1 MERVERDSSETWK
14 ERRDTFEGSLK
25 SCVSQPFS
33 LRTGA
38 IQSAPVKSNYVKMCF
53 IMGLCPW
60 FTRGSPVI
68 AWILGQAVWTGRD
81 ERRCGVS
88 AENEEKEKVR
98 GGIRVTKRQG
108 IPLENGQA
116 SLETCRRWI
125 RALPLPR
132 KLMDLK
138 RVLSEGSRGTVV
150 LQRI

>member
-1 MERVERDSSETWK
+1 MERAARYVRGFPEELRQSAFQLAYRRDSK
-14 ERRDTFEGSLK
+14 RPGK
-25 SCVSQPFS
+25 KQ
-33 LRTGA
+33 LRENVFYHGTLPMVHSR
-38 IQSAPVKSNYVKMCF
+38 ITEEPQ
-53 IMGLCPW
+53 
-60 FTRGSPVI
+60 VI

-98 GGIRVTKRQG
+98 GAIRVTKRQG